1 MAEYDPPQPLWKRA
15 VAGILDLVLASA
27 VFSVLIAQAF
37 GGPCQGF
44 VARRFRWCVSLNF
57 YAILAIVA
65 LTVGYFAVLGRSGGT
80 VFHRLFGM
88 KRAREPSDVLE
99 VVKLIVRDDEKRRV
113 LICRRVDGRFSFF
126 EEQRLRDLNGEP
138 RWRPLTTFEAVSDS
152 ADAAELQAR
161 VAVGWLGLLRPTTA
175 RGSCAADTD
184 RR

>member
-1 MAEYDPPQPLWKRA
+1 
-15 VAGILDLVLASA
+15 
-27 VFSVLIAQAF
+27 
-37 GGPCQGF
+37 
-44 VARRFRWCVSLNF
+44 
-57 YAILAIVA
+57 LAIVA